1 VAMRFHDRTDAGR
14 RLARVLAAMDLHRPV
29 VLALPRGGVPVAT
42 EIAEALGAPLDVF
55 VARKIGAPGRREY
68 GIGAIAEGGEPL
80 FDRWAVRAMGIP
92 EDELL
97 ALADEERDEL
107 DRRVRRYRAGRP
119 LPPLGGR
126 SVVLVDDGL
135 ATGVTAEAALR
146 ALRAL
151 RDGDRE
157 VTDLLLA
164 IPVCARDSAA
174 RLGSLAEVVCL
185 YCPEDFRAV
194 GLWYDEFGQTSDDEV
209 LDLLARRT
217 STTTS

>member
-1 VAMRFHDRTDAGR
+1 VPMRFRDRKDAGR
-14 RLARVLAAMDLHRPV
+14 RLARVLAAMDMHRPV
-29 VLALPRGGVPVAT
+29 VLALPRGGVPVAA
-42 EIAEALGAPLDVF
+42 EIAEALHAPLDVF

-80 FDRWAVRAMGIP
+80 FDRWSVRALGIP
-92 EDELL
+92 EGQLAELAEDE
-97 ALADEERDEL
+97 RHEL
-107 DRRVRRYRAGRP
+107 DRRVRSYRGGRS

-146 ALRAL
+146 ALR
-151 RDGDRE
+151 DRGLS
-157 VTDLLLA
+157 DLVLA
-164 IPVCARDSAA
+164 VPVCARDSAS

-194 GLWYDEFGQTSDDEV
+194 GLWYDEFGQTTDDEV
-209 LDLLARRT
+209 LDLLARRA
-217 STTTS
+217 STAAG

>member
-14 RLARVLAAMDLHRPV
+14 RLARVLGAMDLHRPV
-29 VLALPRGGVPVAT
+29 VLALPRGGVPVAA
-42 EIAEALGAPLDVF
+42 EIADALGAPLDVF

-92 EDELL
+92 EAELA

-119 LPPLGGR
+119 LPDLHGR

-146 ALRAL
+146 ALHD
-151 RDGDRE
+151 RDPDRGIG
-157 VTDLLLA
+157 DLLLA
-164 IPVCARDSAA
+164 IPVCARDSAV

-209 LDLLARRT
+209 VELLARHA
-217 STTTS
+217 STATG